1 MKKIKLPGS
10 STAIDVNDAR
20 IPALTNNSG
29 KVLAVNSGATGLEWV
44 NQSGG
49 GSGTLN
55 TTATTAQS
63 TSSSESLSGS
73 VTLHKVAKT
82 GTYSDLIG
90 TPTIPSAPGTLITN
104 ATSGQSASAGEAMS
118 GSITLHKVSKTGSY
132 SDLLNKPTIPTV
144 PAISTNVATDKAD
157 NTKTAGAKAVYEE
170 VHPAVATTIPSGGM
184 LPNVMYKLGT
194 KTGTVSFTMA
204 SASDSSIIN
213 HWYWTF
219 ETSTTAPTITWPA
232 AITGWIGGSAPT
244 IEASKHYEI
253 SVLDGIGAFISK

>member
-29 KVLAVNSGATGLEWV
+29 KVLAVNSGATGLEWK
-44 NQSGG
+44 SAGG
-49 GSGTLN
+49 AGTLN

-63 TSSSESLSGS
+63 TSSSESLSGN

-90 TPTIPSAPGTLITN
+90 TPTIPSAPGTLVTN
-104 ATSGQSASAGEAMS
+104 ATSGQTASAGEAMS
-118 GSITLHKVSKTGSY
+118 GTITLHKVSKTGSY
-132 SDLLNKPTIPTV
+132 NDLLNQPTIPTV
-144 PAISTNVATDKAD
+144 PTISTNVVTDKASD
-157 NTKTAGAKAVYEE
+157 VKTSSPKSVYTEI
-170 VHPAVATTIPSGGM
+170 HPAVQTSIPSGGM
-184 LPNVMYKLGT
+184 LPNVMYRLGT

-204 SASDSSIIN
+204 SASDSSITN